1 MGPPPKTMPH
11 PSLTAPIALF
21 VVAPCFVFGVVIRC
35 AMKLLPCKILGD
47 ARKSRQHAVLNDAQ
61 TMPAL
66 MEADLPR
73 APGPSHLPCKGMPGS
88 PTVRRTSQAPHTASA
103 RGHAQLSGVALVPHY
118 PPCFHAP
125 RAAPAKHL
133 TLPAHIVMLGPHVK
147 RKGDG
152 AEPISRTL

>member
-1 MGPPPKTMPH
+1 MLGKADSMQ
-11 PSLTAPIALF
+11 SLNDAP
-21 VVAPCFVFGVVIRC
+21 
-35 AMKLLPCKILGD
+35 
-47 ARKSRQHAVLNDAQ
+47 NDAQ

-66 MEADLPR
+66 MQADLPR

-88 PTVRRTSQAPHTASA
+88 PTVRRTSQAPPASA

-133 TLPAHIVMLGPHVK
+133 TLPVHIVMPGPHVK

-152 AEPISRTL
+152 AEPGFEPGTLRLLAVRSNH

>member
-1 MGPPPKTMPH
+1 MPGKADSMQ
-11 PSLTAPIALF
+11 SLNDAP
-21 VVAPCFVFGVVIRC
+21 
-35 AMKLLPCKILGD
+35 
-47 ARKSRQHAVLNDAQ
+47 NDAQ

-88 PTVRRTSQAPHTASA
+88 PTVRLTSQAPHTASA

-133 TLPAHIVMLGPHVK
+133 TLPAAHIVMLGPHVK
-147 RKGDG
+147 RKGTG
-152 AEPISRTL
+152 AESQGPYGY